1 MCKGLKKIKFICF
14 VLNYLCIFVPT
25 KQSNINLIYKKMN
38 ILKEASKRVQKD
50 MDKLTINEL
59 IKMDTYTY
67 KNDLMNFY
75 IKEIQKEIKNK
86 FFKKN

>member
-1 MCKGLKKIKFICF
+1 
-14 VLNYLCIFVPT
+14 
-25 KQSNINLIYKKMN
+25 MN

>member
-1 MCKGLKKIKFICF
+1 
-14 VLNYLCIFVPT
+14 
-25 KQSNINLIYKKMN
+25 MN
-38 ILKEASKRVQKD
+38 ILKEASKRVEKD

-75 IKEIQKEIKNK
+75 IKEIQKEIKKK
-86 FFKKN
+86 FFK